1 MLQYYNMVNLFI
13 VYLCAMVDN
22 DPMYSGWQCVHCIAY
37 TETRCKDN
45 PKTLCASHNL
55 NIL

>member
-1 MLQYYNMVNLFI
+1 MLQRYDMVNLFT
-13 VYLCAMVDN
+13 VYLDAIVDSN
-22 DPMYSGWQCVHCIAY
+22 LMYSGWMCRHCISNS
-37 TETRCKDN
+37 ETGCKDN